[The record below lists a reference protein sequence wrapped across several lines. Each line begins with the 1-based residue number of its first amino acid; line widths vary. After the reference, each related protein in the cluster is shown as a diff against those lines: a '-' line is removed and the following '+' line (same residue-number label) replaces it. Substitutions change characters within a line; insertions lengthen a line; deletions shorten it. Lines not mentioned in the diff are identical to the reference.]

1 MFLDNG
7 VLVTSLKDMM
17 TDKLAEGFKGFEL
30 CFAEKIGK
38 EVRSENSR
46 SVIEGSPIFHGF
58 RYILGQ
64 FSQKSC

>member
-1 MFLDNG
+1 MI
-7 VLVTSLKDMM
+7 

-46 SVIEGSPIFHGF
+46 SVIEGSPIFQALDTF
-58 RYILGQ
+58 LDNLAK
-64 FSQKSC
+64 KSC